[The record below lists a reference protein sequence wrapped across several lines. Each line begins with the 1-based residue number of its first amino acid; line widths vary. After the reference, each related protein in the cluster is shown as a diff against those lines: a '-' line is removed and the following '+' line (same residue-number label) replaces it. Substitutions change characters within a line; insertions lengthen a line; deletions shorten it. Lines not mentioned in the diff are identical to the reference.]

1 VVAVATMAEGGDGQ
15 NATTS
20 STPSSSATLF
30 MIKFGKAEKI
40 GLSEFGSSQNK
51 NMKKAKLKDLKI

>member
-1 VVAVATMAEGGDGQ
+1 VVAVAIMAEGGDGQ
-15 NATTS
+15 NA
-20 STPSSSATLF
+20 TPSSSATLF

-51 NMKKAKLKDLKI
+51 NMKGAKLKDLKI